1 MGDSDHYSQ
10 RGLRRRGSVLWAFPR
25 STIGHSK
32 PSSNSSLSQN
42 GKHGSNPTAMDSD
55 PDAPSMMPSGRSSL
69 RLRSSPSTPWTP
81 ISRSASTEHLNTPV
95 NNPPL
100 DDLTE
105 VEVTDPGHPLFGRR
119 FVLLSARPRSHSM
132 GYIFVAYR
140 DTMVL
145 RIPQTA
151 TDLVSPP
158 LESAPLSKLTSHAI
172 TELVSLAEQCEVLCP
187 AIQPKSG
194 IDSRP
199 RGKPVSALISRCSS
213 RR

>member
-1 MGDSDHYSQ
+1 MPVRFTPRRKALE
-10 RGLRRRGSVLWAFPR
+10 RGVTHGRG
-25 STIGHSK
+25 
-32 PSSNSSLSQN
+32 
-42 GKHGSNPTAMDSD
+42 
-55 PDAPSMMPSGRSSL
+55 GR
-69 RLRSSPSTPWTP
+69 T
-81 ISRSASTEHLNTPV
+81 TEHLNTPI
-95 NNPPL
+95 NNPPI

-119 FVLLSARPRSHSM
+119 FVLLSTRPRSHSM

-151 TDLVSPP
+151 TNLVSPP
-158 LESAPLSKLTSHAI
+158 PKSAPLSKLTSHAI
-172 TELVSLAEQCEVLCP
+172 TELISLAEQCEVLCP
-187 AIQPKSG
+187 ATQPKSG

-199 RGKPVSALISRCSS
+199 RGKPVSAPTSRCSS